1 MNSKVEQVTPS
12 SVEKFLD
19 KDIESSILVQSFLL
33 FSTLCIFNI
42 PFALFY
48 TTLFVYFNNIKDTNP
63 ELYKNFIIGSCTIFA
78 YFLLLG
84 LTLLTIYTYGGI
96 TLHPTTNERP
106 YFYFL

>member
-1 MNSKVEQVTPS
+1 MTSKAEQVTPS

-19 KDIESSILVQSFLL
+19 KEVESSILVQSFLL
-33 FSTLCIFNI
+33 FITLCIVNI

-48 TTLFVYFNNIKDTNP
+48 TTLFIYFNNIKDTNP

-96 TLHPTTNERP
+96 NLHPTTNERP